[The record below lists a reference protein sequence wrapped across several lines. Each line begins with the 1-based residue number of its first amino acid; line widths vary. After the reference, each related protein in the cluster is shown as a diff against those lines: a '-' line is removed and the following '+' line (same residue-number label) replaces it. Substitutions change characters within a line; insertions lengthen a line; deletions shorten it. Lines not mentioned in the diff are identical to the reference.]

1 MLIKFNVDPAAFLEE
16 VGRDEKIAQPRIQGF
31 LEFWKRHG
39 ILATG
44 TPQAR
49 ADMLETLKTMED
61 QSAIALLIR
70 ALGEPR
76 RSPYRK
82 WESDRTSV
90 DLSTVNTLP
99 QMSQYGQRFAMA
111 MLTDRHIDRLDT
123 SSSANCPDDPYCPS
137 LHSGNVSVV
146 SLLNVDLACLVK
158 ALVSQED
165 WIIPHGATY
174 QEIWVARLQ
183 PYAHYSHSIA
193 MVDPFV
199 VNQDGSPKSDL
210 VRLLESLG
218 SDPRVKDHLDVTI
231 WCTAEDSGQATGAA
245 LASGLG
251 TKFGSSKLSIEVN
264 LFDAHDRHMP
274 PEERFP
280 RDRWIRF
287 DEIIFKLHGVDSLGG
302 SRPGDSC
309 DMQQEQ
315 AAKHLV
321 NVENDLSKRKI
332 GKWLASFH
340 VP

>member
-16 VGRDEKIAQPRIQGF
+16 VERDGKTAQPRILGF

-39 ILATG
+39 ILAPG

-49 ADMLETLKTMED
+49 ADMLETLRAMAD
-61 QSAIALLIR
+61 RSAIALLIR
-70 ALGEPR
+70 ALGEPS

-82 WESDRTSV
+82 WEADRTSV
-90 DLSTVNTLP
+90 DLSTVNTVF
-99 QMSQYGQRFAMA
+99 QMAQYGQRFNMA
-111 MLTDRHIDRLDT
+111 MLTDRHIDRLGT
-123 SSSANCPDDPYCPS
+123 SSSAKCPDDLYCPS
-137 LHSGNVSVV
+137 VHCGNVSAV

-174 QEIWVARLQ
+174 QQIWAERLR
-183 PYAHYSHSIA
+183 PYAHYSQSIA
-193 MVDPFV
+193 VVDRFV
-199 VNQDGSPKSDL
+199 ANRDGSPKNEL

-245 LASGLG
+245 LVSGLR
-251 TKFGSSKLSIEVN
+251 KRFGSSKLSIAMN
-264 LFDAHDRHMP
+264 LFDADDQHMS

-280 RDRWIRF
+280 RDRWLRF

-321 NVENDLSKRKI
+321 NVENDLSKHKI
-332 GKWLASFH
+332 GKWLRSFH